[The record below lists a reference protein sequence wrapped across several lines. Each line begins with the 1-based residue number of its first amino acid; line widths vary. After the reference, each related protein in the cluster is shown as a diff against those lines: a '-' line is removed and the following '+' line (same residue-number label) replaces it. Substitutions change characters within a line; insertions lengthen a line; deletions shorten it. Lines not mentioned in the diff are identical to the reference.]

1 MIEGPGKGNP
11 LQYSYLQN
19 RTDRGSWCVTVH
31 EVARVGHNLATKE
44 REMIEGK
51 QSLEKHKI
59 ELNIRAVI
67 KKRSGFIIN

>member
-51 QSLEKHKI
+51 QS
-59 ELNIRAVI
+59 
-67 KKRSGFIIN
+67 